1 MLLYDTAV
9 AVDFYYDDDNDDED
23 TNASVDADAETRDH
37 TRDDDTVVKKEK
49 HQIHYQF
56 HY

>member
-49 HQIHYQF
+49 HTIH
-56 HY
+56 